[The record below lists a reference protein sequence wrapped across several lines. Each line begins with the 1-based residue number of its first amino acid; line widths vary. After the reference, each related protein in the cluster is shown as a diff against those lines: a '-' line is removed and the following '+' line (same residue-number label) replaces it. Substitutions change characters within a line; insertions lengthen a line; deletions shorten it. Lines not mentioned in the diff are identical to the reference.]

1 MWQSF
6 NVGEVARKLRTNIER
21 GLSKEEAENR
31 RNKHGPNKLEEKK
44 KENIFI
50 RFIKEFKDFMI
61 IILII
66 AAIISAVVSYIQGQN
81 DYIDSIIIIAIV
93 VLNAIMGLVQEAKA
107 EKSLEALKDM
117 SAPVAKVRR
126 DGRILTIKGTD
137 VVPGDIVLLEA
148 GNYVPA
154 DCRLI
159 NSYNLKVEESSLTGE
174 TVPVTKDAEVLLDSK
189 TPIGDTLNMAFANT
203 IVVNGHAEAI
213 VTETGMNTKVG
224 QIAKMIITNEAP
236 ETPIQRKLG
245 EVGKTL
251 GIACLCICAFIF
263 VIGILKKIE
272 PVEMFM
278 TSVGLAVAAIPEG
291 LPAIVTIMLS
301 IGVTRMAKKNS
312 IVRKLPAVETL
323 GSSSVICSDKTG
335 TLTQNKMK
343 VTKIMD
349 IKGESLDF
357 QKNLILELGTMC
369 TDVEEDVGEATELAI
384 INAAREQGK
393 YKERLYQKFT
403 RINDIPFDSDRKMM
417 STIHKIGSE
426 RIDLSTHSD
435 EWNNESNLIG
445 NTHDNMYS
453 NSNLNNETTKNSNS
467 SDLKILDLIHN
478 SNDKFLCIT
487 KGAPEV
493 ILKNCSKYYLNG
505 QINILNDESIRKI
518 EKINS
523 AMAENA
529 LRVIAVAYSSMPR
542 LPTNIDSESLERNLT
557 FVGLIGMID
566 PPREGV
572 KEAVQSCKKAGIK
585 TVMITGD
592 HILTAKAIAKELGIL
607 GNNDL
612 AITGKELDK
621 ISKSELEKNISK
633 YSVFARVSP
642 EHKVRIV
649 EAFQKTGAVV
659 AMTGDGVNDA
669 PALKKADIG
678 IAMGKNGTDVAK
690 NAADMILA
698 DDNFVTIVEAVK
710 QGRNIFDNIKKAV
723 HFLISTNIGEIVTI
737 FMGLLLGLKSP
748 LLAIQLL
755 WINLVTDS
763 LPAIAIGLES
773 PDKNIMNQ
781 KPRNSR
787 KSIFADGL
795 WSKIILEGIMLGM
808 LTLVAFSV
816 GNNLYGLEVG
826 RTMAFV
832 AMAMLELVHSFNV
845 KSEESIFKVGI
856 LENKYLIGAFILGT
870 LLQVVVVMVPAF
882 ASVFGLVSLTG
893 TQWLYTL
900 GISTLPVIIIEA
912 QKLLDSRLKA
922 GRGVKVLEKRR
933 ITS

>member
-44 KENIFI
+44 KENILI

-66 AAIISAVVSYIQGQN
+66 AAIISAVVSYMQGQN

-126 DGRILTIKGTD
+126 DGRILTIKGTE

-343 VTKIMD
+343 VTKVMD
-349 IKGESLDF
+349 LKGESLDL

-426 RIDLSTHSD
+426 IIDLSTHSD

-493 ILKNCSKYYLNG
+493 ILRNCSKYYLNG
-505 QINILNDESIRKI
+505 QINILNAERKI

-523 AMAENA
+523 TMAENA

-882 ASVFGLVSLTG
+882 ASVFSLVSLTG

-900 GISTLPVIIIEA
+900 GISILPVIIIEA

>member
-44 KENIFI
+44 KENILI

-66 AAIISAVVSYIQGQN
+66 AAIISAVVSYMQGQN

-107 EKSLEALKDM
+107 EKSLETLKDM

-126 DGRILTIKGTD
+126 DGRILTIKGTE

-349 IKGESLDF
+349 IKGESLDL

-426 RIDLSTHSD
+426 IIDLSTHSD

-572 KEAVQSCKKAGIK
+572 KEAVQNCKKAGIK

-787 KSIFADGL
+787 KGIFADGL

-882 ASVFGLVSLTG
+882 ASVFSLVSLTG

-900 GISTLPVIIIEA
+900 GISILPVIIIEA